1 MEKYVNTSGFDM
13 NSFAAERVAAR
24 EAQEKSS
31 KFYNKPN
38 VIAAQ
43 EEKIKKEQEHAESL
57 RRMRNADD
65 LGFANNRDYERFIK
79 EERLKDEKLREQER
93 DIKYKEH
100 YEKVAAT
107 KQAYERYKKKSIFYR
122 RFHKSVYKMNRQNM
136 SIDDINELYGGR
148 TR

>member
-1 MEKYVNTSGFDM
+1 MEKYVNTEGFDM
-13 NSFAAERVAAR
+13 NSFDAERVAAR
-24 EAQEKSS
+24 EAQEKNS
-31 KFYNKPN
+31 KFYNNPN

-43 EEKIKKEQEHAESL
+43 EEKIRKEREHAESL

-65 LGFANNRDYERFIK
+65 IGFANNRDYERFIK
-79 EERLKDEKLREQER
+79 EERLKDEKLKEQER

-100 YEKVAAT
+100 LEKIAAT

-122 RFHKSVYKMNRQNM
+122 MFHKSVYKMNRQNM
-136 SIDDINELYGGR
+136 SIDDINELYGGK